1 MQSEK
6 NNKMNQEHSVEEMP
20 KGKPT
25 MMENSMRASQ
35 GNKSKNVSIEVK
47 F

>member
-1 MQSEK
+1 MQSER
-6 NNKMNQEHSVEEMP
+6 NNTMNQEHSVEEMS

-35 GNKSKNVSIEVK
+35 GNKSKNASIEVK